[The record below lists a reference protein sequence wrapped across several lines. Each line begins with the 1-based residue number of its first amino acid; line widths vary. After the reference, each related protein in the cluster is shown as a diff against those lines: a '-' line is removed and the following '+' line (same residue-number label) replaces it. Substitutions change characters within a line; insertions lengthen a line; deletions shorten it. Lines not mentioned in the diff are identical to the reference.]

1 MSNIRLF
8 FPESLSV
15 NLRAKLKKSQSHYL
29 TKVMRVKSGEF
40 FSVFN
45 SSGEWKAKVIEV
57 SKGIVEFGVLKKLK
71 EEASKRDIW
80 LAFTPIKSNYFSFMI
95 QKTTELGIT
104 KYIPIISDRT
114 IVRKVNLERLEKIV
128 IEASEQSNR
137 LSVPKIEKAISLKE
151 FLKKNQN
158 LDVIFGDVN
167 KNNNN
172 LNLKKIEKKPVCI
185 LIGPEGDFSEE
196 EREKILKLKNI
207 IPFKINNN
215 ILRSET
221 AAISIISIISF
232 NLLS

>member
-1 MSNIRLF
+1 
-8 FPESLSV
+8 
-15 NLRAKLKKSQSHYL
+15 
-29 TKVMRVKSGEF
+29 
-40 FSVFN
+40 
-45 SSGEWKAKVIEV
+45 
-57 SKGIVEFGVLKKLK
+57 
-71 EEASKRDIW
+71 
-80 LAFTPIKSNYFSFMI
+80 MI

-207 IPFKINNN
+207 QSIKLNNN
-215 ILRSET
+215 ILRTET
-221 AAISIISIISF
+221 AAISAISIVNYI
-232 NLLS
+232 LDL

>member
-8 FPESLSV
+8 FSESLSV
-15 NLRAKLKKSQSHYL
+15 NLRAKLEKSQSHYL

-45 SSGEWKAKVIEV
+45 NSGEWKAKVNEV
-57 SKGIVEFGVLKKLK
+57 SKGIVEFDVLKKLK
-71 EEASKRDIW
+71 EETSKRDIW

-114 IVRKVNLERLEKIV
+114 IVRKVNLERLKKIV

-137 LSVPKIEKAISLKE
+137 LSVPKIEKTISLKE

-172 LNLKKIEKKPVCI
+172 LNLKKNEKKPICI

-196 EREKILKLKNI
+196 EKKKILTLKNI
-207 IPFKINNN
+207 QSIKLNNN
-215 ILRSET
+215 ILRTET
-221 AAISIISIISF
+221 AAISAISII
-232 NLLS
+232 NYILDL

>member
-104 KYIPIISDRT
+104 KFIPIISDRT

-151 FLKKNQN
+151 FLKK
-158 LDVIFGDVN
+158 I
-167 KNNNN
+167 K
-172 LNLKKIEKKPVCI
+172 
-185 LIGPEGDFSEE
+185 
-196 EREKILKLKNI
+196 
-207 IPFKINNN
+207 
-215 ILRSET
+215 T
-221 AAISIISIISF
+221 
-232 NLLS
+232 

>member
-104 KYIPIISDRT
+104 KYIPIISDR
-114 IVRKVNLERLEKIV
+114 
-128 IEASEQSNR
+128 
-137 LSVPKIEKAISLKE
+137 
-151 FLKKNQN
+151 
-158 LDVIFGDVN
+158 
-167 KNNNN
+167 
-172 LNLKKIEKKPVCI
+172 C
-185 LIGPEGDFSEE
+185 
-196 EREKILKLKNI
+196 NI
-207 IPFKINNN
+207 C
-215 ILRSET
+215 
-221 AAISIISIISF
+221 
-232 NLLS
+232 

>member
-151 FLKKNQN
+151 FLKK
-158 LDVIFGDVN
+158 I
-167 KNNNN
+167 K
-172 LNLKKIEKKPVCI
+172 
-185 LIGPEGDFSEE
+185 
-196 EREKILKLKNI
+196 
-207 IPFKINNN
+207 
-215 ILRSET
+215 T
-221 AAISIISIISF
+221 
-232 NLLS
+232 